1 MKRLETFKSNTQWLK
16 VTGIA
21 LALFIIFQIAT
32 GTGQAIGTHVS
43 THKAID
49 QIERRIGLDSAYLD
63 VGNKLLGTTVDE
75 AEVESYI
82 ARLNATLADSN
93 TPVSVISLQNVESAS
108 PVHQYGHITEFT
120 MDTPEQTLAVRL
132 SVTPWWHAFSF
143 TPLALLATLAVTPVI
158 VRIRQNKKRLI
169 ASETAESEPVALPHL
184 VIDLNKKTI
193 RNGVDDTE
201 ATMQNKPFCFYVA
214 LVRYCMEH
222 PDVQLMH
229 HTDIPQELT
238 AMANTVFARLIELG
252 HTKRK
257 RPDFN
262 ANLDKTLSEIRSALE
277 DVFAP
282 FAEAKEK
289 FYPPRAQGEG
299 SRSKQHSFALN
310 NITTQDV
317 EIIGN

>member
-1 MKRLETFKSNTQWLK
+1 MKRLETFTNNAQWLK
-16 VTGIA
+16 VAGIA
-21 LALFIIFQIAT
+21 VALFIIFQVAT
-32 GTGQAIGTHVS
+32 GTGQAIGTYVS

-63 VGNKLLGTTVDE
+63 VGNKMLGTPVDE
-75 AEVESYI
+75 VEVKGYI
-82 ARLNATLADSN
+82 SRINTTLEDAG
-93 TPVSVISLQNVESAS
+93 TPVSVISLQNVMASA
-108 PVHQYGHITEFT
+108 PFKQYGHITAIN
-120 MDTPEQTLAVRL
+120 MDTAEQTLAVKL
-132 SVTPWWHAFSF
+132 SVIPWWHAFSF
-143 TPLALLATLAVTPVI
+143 TPLALLATVAVTPVI

-169 ASETAESEPVALPHL
+169 ASESAESVPEAIPHL
-184 VIDLNKKTI
+184 VIDLKSKTI
-193 RNGVDDTE
+193 RNGVDDRE

-214 LVRYCMEH
+214 LVKYCVEH
-222 PDVQLMH
+222 PDAQLVH

-238 AMANTVFARLIELG
+238 LMANTVFARLIELG

-282 FAEAKEK
+282 FAEAKDK

-299 SRSKQHSFALN
+299 SRSKQHSFALT
-310 NITTQDV
+310 NISTQDI